1 MAQFTQY
8 LTLQGDRWDNI
19 AWKAYGTVGQITVP
33 DGRKLNAFE
42 YIIEQNPQ
50 AAIHKKFPAGIRLK
64 IPIIDR
70 AEIVTDTEL
79 LPPWK
84 R

>member
-1 MAQFTQY
+1 MSQFTQY
-8 LTLQGDRWDNI
+8 VTLQGDRWDTI

-33 DGRKLNAFE
+33 DGRKLNAFQ
-42 YIIEQNPQ
+42 YIMEENPSV
-50 AAIHKKFPAGIRLK
+50 AIYKKFPAGIRIK
-64 IPIIDR
+64 IPIIER
-70 AEIVTDTEL
+70 AEILTDTEL